1 MFSSIYQ
8 YLDINL
14 FDIQS
19 FTSVRCLNRAP
30 SRLSVG
36 AMSYP
41 SDSHP
46 PYLSCPSP
54 RSSPRLAPSSNIP
67 RPSSSLSSSTASNN
81 SNHGDSL
88 SHHGGGSSH
97 HGDSLS
103 HHGGGSNHRGDP
115 GGRVFLS
122 PQLGRK
128 NLLRKQ
134 TSIDYRVKNR
144 LTVESGLESRSRSY
158 DNLYQP
164 RPSSREGLSR
174 DFGGGLTRDM
184 SRGDPVITSR
194 EVAQRVMRP
203 DKHSPLPPRVNFSP
217 KGPKKAL

>member
-1 MFSSIYQ
+1 
-8 YLDINL
+8 
-14 FDIQS
+14 
-19 FTSVRCLNRAP
+19 
-30 SRLSVG
+30 
-36 AMSYP
+36 MSYP
-41 SDSHP
+41 SDTHP

-54 RSSPRLAPSSNIP
+54 RSSPRLAPSSNTSVP

-81 SNHGDSL
+81 SNHGDS
-88 SHHGGGSSH
+88 HHGGVSGH
-97 HGDSLS
+97 LGDGL
-103 HHGGGSNHRGDP
+103 NHRGDPP

-144 LTVESGLESRSRSY
+144 LTVDSGLESRSRSY

-174 DFGGGLTRDM
+174 DFGGGLTRDLGS
-184 SRGDPVITSR
+184 SRDLSHDLSRVDPSVITSR